1 VKKRALISVT
11 NKTGLVDFARDL
23 VGLGFEVVSTG
34 GTAGALRQAG
44 LPVTAVSEVTRFPEI
59 LDGRVKTLHPAIHA
73 AILARPTD
81 SHLEQLA
88 ACGIDTIDLVVVNL
102 YDFEGAAASGA
113 SWEEL
118 IEQVDVGGP
127 AMIRAAAKNCERV
140 TVVTDPSQYET
151 VLAEIRARGEVSRQ
165 TRQRLAA
172 DAFRCAAHYDATI
185 ARTLAGRLE
194 LEPLQP
200 ILVGSWTK
208 VTDLR
213 YGENSH
219 QAAAFYRDPLAAEAT
234 LATAEHLSGKA
245 LSYNNILDADAALGL
260 VREFEQPAAV
270 IVKHTNPCG
279 CAAAPILSEAIV
291 GALRGDPV
299 SAFGGVVACN
309 RPVDLPSADAMLE
322 VFLEVVVAP
331 AFDPNA
337 LAKLRAR
344 RNLRLL
350 AVGSLHPPRGPEI
363 RSVGGGLL
371 VQEPDSQLLDETT
384 LRVATSREPTPAEWS
399 DLRFA
404 WTVCKHT
411 KSNAIVLARGGEVV
425 GVGAGQMSRVDS
437 VRLAVTKAG
446 ERAHGAVCASDA
458 FFPFSD
464 GVEEAARA
472 GVVAIIQPGGSV
484 RDDEVMA
491 AAERAGC
498 AMVLTGVRH
507 FRH

>member
-1 VKKRALISVT
+1 LKRRALISVT
-11 NKTGLVDFARDL
+11 DKTGLVEFARDL
-23 VGLGFEVVSTG
+23 VELGFEVVSTG
-34 GTAGALRQAG
+34 GTAGVLRQAG
-44 LPVTAVSEVTRFPEI
+44 LPVTAVSDVTGFPEI
-59 LDGRVKTLHPAIHA
+59 LEGRVKTLHPAIHA
-73 AILARPTD
+73 AILARATH

-88 ACGIDTIDLVVVNL
+88 GCGIDTIDLVVVNL
-102 YDFEGAAASGA
+102 YDFEGAASGA

-151 VLAEIRARGEVSRQ
+151 VLAEIRAHGEVSQQ
-165 TRQRLAA
+165 TRHRLAVE
-172 DAFRCAAHYDATI
+172 AFRRAAHYDATI
-185 ARTLAGRLE
+185 ARTLADRLG
-194 LEPLQP
+194 LEHLSS
-200 ILVGSWTK
+200 ILVGSWMK

-213 YGENSH
+213 YGENPH
-219 QAAAFYRDPLAAEAT
+219 QAAAFYRDPLAVWGA

-260 VREFEQPAAV
+260 VRELTEPAAV

-279 CAAAPILSEAIV
+279 CAVARSLSEALG

-309 RPVDLPSADAMLE
+309 RPVDVATADAMQD
-322 VFLEVVVAP
+322 VFLEVIVAP
-331 AFDPNA
+331 AFDPDA
-337 LAKLRAR
+337 LDKLRAR

-350 AVGSLHPPRGPEI
+350 AVGPLHPPRGAEI
-363 RSVGGGLL
+363 RSVVGGII
-371 VQEPDSQLLDETT
+371 VQEPDSQLLDETA
-384 LRVATSREPTPAEWS
+384 LRVVTSREPTPEEWN

-411 KSNAIVLARGGEVV
+411 KSNAIVLARGREVV

-446 ERAHGAVCASDA
+446 ERAHGAVLASDA
-458 FFPFSD
+458 FFPFPD

-484 RDDEVMA
+484 RDDEVVA